1 MKIGELAK
9 RAGVSTSRV
18 RFYEERGLLLP
29 AARAD
34 NGYRSYGP
42 EDLERLV
49 RVKRAQA
56 LGFSL
61 DQIALFMNRPEAERR
76 AKIGVV
82 EAAEAK
88 LAEIDLHLAEVEER
102 RRQILAFLDEVRVE
116 KAASGGHEKP
126 R

>member
-9 RAGVSTSRV
+9 RAGVSASKV
-18 RFYEERGLLLP
+18 RFYERRGLMLSADR
-29 AARAD
+29 AA

-42 EDLERLV
+42 ADLERLT

-61 DQIALFMNRPEAERR
+61 DQIATFMNRPELERK
-76 AKIGVV
+76 AKTGVV

-88 LAEIDLHLAEVEER
+88 LAEIDLHLAEVQER
-102 RRQILAFLDEVRVE
+102 RRQILVFLSEVRAE
-116 KAASGGHEKP
+116 LSGASG
-126 R
+126 